1 MILVKPFARVKLRH
15 RAVHMDVAPS
25 GLLVAVSKDG
35 MGSVVEPGQVK
46 PKEFDLS
53 SHPKGIAISP
63 SGDLLAVAKEF
74 ALSLI
79 RLPDFAEKQCIHGA
93 FESCLF
99 RGSLLWTA
107 ARTGMDTAMVDVR
120 ELNEGKVLARVE
132 VEDPFGE
139 SSLMLFRGPNENTVA
154 LWVAAGQDGQCLYWM
169 EHTGST
175 MTATR
180 CPNLEETTPPAFDH
194 DGGRFLVVSENDLCL
209 HDYPGGAP
217 PGKLEWPFDD
227 DFPSEMIS
235 FVGEHHALMH
245 SGNGRLFLV
254 DLQAMKIAEEIAL
267 EGHPLRPTR
276 ELYPNLKN
284 DALCSDLS
292 TFMPLPNGAFVSVHR
307 ELPAKSPLDGR
318 DQLVFWHIPHA
329 SGKE

>member
-15 RAVHMDVAPS
+15 RAVHMDVTPS
-25 GLLVAVSKDG
+25 GHVVAVSKDG
-35 MGSVVEPGQVK
+35 VGTLVEPGQVK

-53 SHPKGIAISP
+53 SHPKGIAITP
-63 SGDLLAVAKEF
+63 AGDLLAVAKEF

-107 ARTGMDTAMVDVR
+107 ARTGMDSAMVDVR

-169 EHTGST
+169 EHAGSIT
-175 MTATR
+175 TATR
-180 CPNLEETTPPAFDH
+180 CPNLEETTLPAFDR
-194 DGGRFLVVSENDLCL
+194 DGRRFLVVSENDLCL
-209 HDYPGGAP
+209 HDYPGGARL
-217 PGKLEWPFDD
+217 GKLEWTFDD

-235 FVGEHHALMH
+235 FVGEDHALMH
-245 SGNGRLFLV
+245 SGNGHLFLV
-254 DLQAMKIAEEIAL
+254 DLHAMKIAEEITI
-267 EGHPLRPTR
+267 EGHELRPIR
-276 ELYPNLKN
+276 ELYPTLS
-284 DALCSDLS
+284 DADLCSDLS
-292 TFMPLPNGAFVSVHR
+292 TFAALPDGGFVSVHR
-307 ELPAKSPLDGR
+307 ELPEKSTSHQR
-318 DQLVFWHIPHA
+318 DELAFWRIPHA
-329 SGKE
+329 SGKA